1 MIRLYT
7 QLLMIKLEFHKR
19 NPRFPGHLG
28 VTQEELESMGA
39 NDINV

>member
-7 QLLMIKLEFHKR
+7 LLLITKLDFHKK

-28 VTQEELESMGA
+28 VSREELESIGG
-39 NDINV
+39 NDINN

>member
-7 QLLMIKLEFHKR
+7 QLLMTKLDFHKR

-28 VTQEELESMGA
+28 VTREELDSIAA
-39 NDINV
+39 NDIDN